1 MGSIAI
7 KRRRWIAALL
17 AAGAVVALALPGA
30 AGATVASPIR
40 AVFLKEFSKP
50 TYQMDR
56 GQLLV
61 LANDDPFLTHS
72 LAGSLVTAP
81 ALPGRTRLVRDSPYL
96 APGVYPFHDPA
107 YPEMA
112 ATLTVTAN
120 GSSPP
125 PDTTPPSGKVK
136 VVSAPARKVARSG
149 KLRVRVRPSEAV
161 DVGLNLFVGK
171 TKLASG
177 GGAFT
182 AASSGVLTIL
192 IPQQARKQLRPGTVV
207 TVRAKLT
214 DVTGKRTSKR
224 VTGRLGGK
232 PKGK

>member
-1 MGSIAI
+1 MGSIAM
-7 KRRRWIAALL
+7 KRCRWLAVVLTAGAAVVLAL
-17 AAGAVVALALPGA
+17 PVAAGAA
-30 AGATVASPIR
+30 VASPIR

-81 ALPGRTRLVRDSPYL
+81 ALPGRTRLVRNSPYL
-96 APGVYPFHDPA
+96 APGVYPFHDPG

-112 ATLTVTAN
+112 SSLTVTAN
-120 GSSPP
+120 GTSPP

-136 VVSAPARKVARSG
+136 VVSAPAGKVAKSG
-149 KLRVRVRPSEAV
+149 KLRVRVRASEAV
-161 DVGLNLFVGK
+161 DVGLSLFIGK

-182 AASSGVLTIL
+182 AASSGVLVIL
-192 IPQQARKQLRPGTVV
+192 IPEQARKQLRSGTVV

-214 DVTGKRTSKR
+214 DVTGKRANER
-224 VTGRLGGK
+224 ATGRLGGK
-232 PKGK
+232 PKKK